1 MENEII
7 EQSTPE
13 VEPHGYEQGTTPAAD
28 TTDWKAEARKWE
40 ARAKA
45 NNAANDELEALKT
58 QSAAD
63 IAAAVKRAEDA
74 EAKAAQLE
82 AAAAR
87 DRAVNAIA
95 NETGVSAAVLGRMSG
110 DTEEEIRANAQV
122 VRSTMPVYP
131 TTRETGNGNAPTVTR
146 ESILQIK
153 NERER
158 LKAIAE
164 HSDLF

>member
-1 MENEII
+1 MEENVII
-7 EQSTPE
+7 EHAPE
-13 VEPHGYEQGTTPAAD
+13 VEPHGDEQGATTAAD
-28 TTDWKAEARKWE
+28 MTDWKAEARKWE

-63 IAAAVKRAEDA
+63 IAAAVKRAEEA

-95 NETGVSAAVLGRMSG
+95 AETGVSAAVLGRMSG

-131 TTRETGNGNAPTVTR
+131 TTRETGTGNAPSVTK

-158 LKAIAE
+158 LKAIQENA
-164 HSDLF
+164 DLF

>member
-7 EQSTPE
+7 EQNVPE
-13 VEPHGYEQGTTPAAD
+13 VEPHGTEQGAPAAE
-28 TTDWKAEARKWE
+28 TDWKAEARKWE

-58 QSAAD
+58 QSAAEL
-63 IAAAVKRAEDA
+63 AEAVKRAEQA

-87 DRAVNAIA
+87 ERAVNAIA
-95 NETGVSAAVLGRMSG
+95 AETGVSAAVLGRMQG
-110 DTEEEIRANAQV
+110 ETEDEIRANAQV

-131 TTRETGNGNAPTVTR
+131 TTQEMGNGNAPTVTR

-164 HSDLF
+164 HADLF

>member
-1 MENEII
+1 MEDAII
-7 EQSTPE
+7 EQNAPD
-13 VEPHGYEQGTTPAAD
+13 VEPHGDEQGATTAAE
-28 TTDWKAEARKWE
+28 TDWKAEARKWE

-45 NNAANDELEALKT
+45 NSAANDELEALRT

-63 IAAAVKRAEDA
+63 VAAAVKRAEEA

-95 NETGVSAAVLGRMSG
+95 AETGVSAAILGRMSG

-131 TTRETGNGNAPTVTR
+131 TTRETGIGNAPSVTR

-158 LKAIAE
+158 LKAIQENA
-164 HSDLF
+164 DLF

>member
-1 MENEII
+1 MENEVQPI
-7 EQSTPE
+7 EQTPE
-13 VEPHGYEQGTTPAAD
+13 VEPHGAEQGSAPEP
-28 TTDWKAEARKWE
+28 DWKTTSRKWE
-40 ARAKA
+40 GRAKENKEEA
-45 NNAANDELEALKT
+45 DGLRAENATL
-58 QSAAD
+58 QAD
-63 IAAAVKRAEDA
+63 LAEVTKRAEEA

-87 DRAVNAIA
+87 ERAINAIA
-95 NETGVSAAVLGRMSG
+95 AETGVSAAVLGRMTG
-110 DTEEEIRANAQV
+110 ETEDEIRANAQV

-131 TTRETGNGNAPTVTR
+131 TTRETGRGNAPAVTK

-164 HSDLF
+164 HADLF

>member
-1 MENEII
+1 MENEVQPI
-7 EQSTPE
+7 EQTPE
-13 VEPHGYEQGTTPAAD
+13 VEPHGTEQGSAPE
-28 TTDWKAEARKWE
+28 TDWKAEARKWE
-40 ARAKA
+40 QRAKA
-45 NNAANDELEALKT
+45 NSAASEELEALRT
-58 QSAAD
+58 SSAAD
-63 IAAAVKRAEDA
+63 IAEAVKRAEEA

-87 DRAVNAIA
+87 ERAINAIA
-95 NETGVSAAVLGRMSG
+95 AETGVSAAVLGRMTG
-110 DTEEEIRANAQV
+110 ETEDEIRANAQV

-131 TTRETGNGNAPTVTR
+131 TTRETGSGNAPTVTK

-164 HSDLF
+164 HADLF